1 MNGQSPAEKLSP
13 IAPMD
18 DRAIASSML
27 TLCGFTAYVEPI
39 PNNVASRVDLVRIPK
54 LADEP
59 LEVIFRYYLKLRYY
73 LLSPILRYYFKIIL
87 LDIT

>member
-13 IAPMD
+13 VAPVD

-59 LEVIFRYYLKLRYY
+59 LEVIFSRL
-73 LLSPILRYYFKIIL
+73 YFKILHL
-87 LDIT
+87 LPYIIRKVYFTKN